1 MALIRW
7 QNRSNPGSENSAK
20 VTGRRPSAEAAA
32 PKRVYRMAAAILV
45 LLLGM
50 APIAWAGDSNDLAKE
65 GFYDRLGD
73 RKWALT
79 VYGGK
84 LAEETIED
92 IYTFSAT
99 FDTPAYMVTAA
110 LARRMASFFD
120 DGLIFELEGQVTKHF
135 DYMDHWE
142 LNGLGIFR
150 LPLFSRSDFLNMS
163 LAWGGGLSLASE
175 IPRVEEEEAIRDDE
189 EANELLFYMLVEL
202 TFNIPKAPQWN
213 LVVRL
218 HHRSGAAGAL
228 GEVGSNFLCAG
239 FKYYFFFI

>member
-1 MALIRW
+1 MQR
-7 QNRSNPGSENSAK
+7 QRHSELGTGYRQQGTGTKDSSVSR
-20 VTGRRPSAEAAA
+20 VTKA
-32 PKRVYRMAAAILV
+32 VYRLVAASLIIL
-45 LLLGM
+45 LCM
-50 APIAWAGDSNDLAKE
+50 APAAWAGDDGDMEKE

-99 FDTPAYMVTAA
+99 FDTPAYLVTAA

-150 LPLFSRSDFLNMS
+150 LPLFSRSEVLNMS

-189 EANELLFYMLVEL
+189 DANELLFYMLVEL

-213 LVVRL
+213 LVFRL
-218 HHRSGAAGAL
+218 HHRSGAAGTL
-228 GEVGSNFLCAG
+228 GEVGSNFVCAG
-239 FKYYFFFI
+239 FKYYF